1 MNKSVVLKKDMFE
14 SLVNVWGVS
23 VFCLSFRK
31 LYVNQTG
38 RYANER
44 IIIIIIIIL
53 YVHKLEASIK

>member
-38 RYANER
+38 WYANER

-53 YVHKLEASIK
+53 Y